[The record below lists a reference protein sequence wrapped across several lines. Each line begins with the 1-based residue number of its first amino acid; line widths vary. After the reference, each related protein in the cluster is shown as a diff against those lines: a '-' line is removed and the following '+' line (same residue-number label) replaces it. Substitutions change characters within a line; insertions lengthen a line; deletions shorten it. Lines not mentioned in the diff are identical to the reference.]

1 MNNTELAKEILKN
14 VGGES
19 NIISL
24 VHCVTRLRLQLVDNS
39 KANKENIKNLDGV
52 LSVVESGGQFQV
64 VIGNKVGEIYKEIM
78 KLTNISN
85 ENISEESKSTDKKV
99 NEKSNFKSKVLDLI
113 SSVLAPVLSILA
125 SVSILKGI
133 LAILVY
139 LNYIS
144 VDSVT
149 YQILHAIENSALYF
163 MPILMGLTA
172 AKKFKAN
179 EFIAVTLGAILINPV
194 IVDFISKN
202 NGIDFLFIHIKEIN
216 YGFTFI
222 PIIIS
227 VWILSKLEKFLNKV
241 INENLKPFFMPLL
254 CLIVMTPLTFI
265 IIGPIATI
273 ATNIIGNI
281 YTFIYNL
288 SPIILGAIVGAFW
301 QVLVIK
307 GIHWLAMPIIINNLS
322 LYGVD
327 TIFAFAICG
336 SIGQAGAVL
345 GALLKSRDKNIKKAA
360 LSTIPTGLL
369 GITEPTIYKVT
380 LKYKTPFICASIA
393 GAVGGAI
400 AGYSGSAT
408 MGYII
413 PGLLTLPAYFGKG
426 FGGLLIAITTAYLLA
441 VVLSF
446 IIFKDPS
453 ENKAENIDTNLEEDK
468 SIKKKKEISIEECM
482 GVEILTSPMKGE
494 IKDLSEVADKVFAEK
509 ALGDGV
515 AIVPSEGKLVSPVD
529 GVVSVVFPT
538 GHAVAVT
545 SNNGVE
551 ILMHIGFNTVSLDG
565 KYFKVMIA
573 QGKAVKKGDLLVE
586 FNIDKIKEEGFD
598 ITTPIVITN
607 SSEYSNIVEVKK
619 GFIKY
624 NENILKLDKNIVLS
638 YNSK

>member
-1 MNNTELAKEILKN
+1 MNNLELAKEILKN

-19 NIISL
+19 NIHSL
-24 VHCVTRLRLQLVDNS
+24 VHCVTRLRFKLVDNN
-39 KANKENIKNLDGV
+39 KANKDNIKNLEGV

-78 KLTNISN
+78 KLTNITDRNVSD
-85 ENISEESKSTDKKV
+85 ESKDIDKEVK
-99 NEKSNFKSKVLDLI
+99 EKINFKSKVLDLI

-139 LNYIS
+139 FNYIS
-144 VDSVT
+144 VYSGT

-179 EFIAVTLGAILINPV
+179 EFIAVTLGAILISPG
-194 IVDFISKN
+194 IIEFINKN
-202 NGIDFLFIHIKEIN
+202 NGIDFLFINIKEIN

-227 VWILSKLEKFLNKV
+227 VWLLSKLEEFLNKV
-241 INENLKPFFMPLL
+241 MNENLKPFFMPLI

-273 ATNIIGNI
+273 VTGIIGSSYN
-281 YTFIYNL
+281 FIYNL

-307 GIHWLAMPIIINNLS
+307 GVHWLAMPIIINNLS
-322 LYGVD
+322 LYGFD

-336 SIGQAGAVL
+336 SIGQAGSVL
-345 GALLKSRDKNIKKAA
+345 GVLLKSRDKNIKKAA

-400 AGYSGSAT
+400 VGYSGSAT

-426 FGGLLIAITTAYLLA
+426 FGGLLIAIITSYLLA
-441 VVLSF
+441 GILSF
-446 IIFKDPS
+446 ILFKDSS
-453 ENKAENIDTNLEEDK
+453 ENKDKTIDTNLKEDK
-468 SIKKKKEISIEECM
+468 DIKNKKDVRLEEFKDI
-482 GVEILTSPMKGE
+482 EILTSPMKGE
-494 IKDLSEVADKVFAEK
+494 IKDLSEAVDKVFAEK
-509 ALGDGV
+509 SLGDGV

-529 GVVSVVFPT
+529 GIVSVVFPT

-565 KYFKVMIA
+565 KYFKVMVA
-573 QGKAVKKGDLLVE
+573 QDETVKRGDILVE
-586 FNIDKIKEEGFD
+586 FNIDKIKEEGLD
-598 ITTPIVITN
+598 ITTPMVVTN
-607 SSEYSNIVEVKK
+607 SSEYSNIRALNE
-619 GFIKY
+619 GFVKY
-624 NENILKLDKNIVLS
+624 NDDILTVENSVLPS
-638 YNSK
+638 DYD

>member
-24 VHCVTRLRLQLVDNS
+24 VHCVTRLRFQLVDNS
-39 KANKENIKNLDGV
+39 KANKENIKILDGV

-78 KLTNISN
+78 KLANIIDTNR
-85 ENISEESKSTDKKV
+85 SEESKSTDKKV
-99 NEKSNFKSKVLDLI
+99 NEKINFKSKVLDLI

-139 LNYIS
+139 FNYIS
-144 VDSVT
+144 VYSGT
-149 YQILHAIENSALYF
+149 YEILHAIENSALYF
-163 MPILMGLTA
+163 LPILMGLTA

-179 EFIAVTLGAILINPV
+179 EFVAVILGAILINPG
-194 IVDFISKN
+194 IIDFISRN
-202 NGIDFLFIHIKEIN
+202 NGINFLFVNIKEID

-241 INENLKPFFMPLL
+241 MNENLKPFFMPLI
-254 CLIVMTPLTFI
+254 CLIVIAALTFI

-273 ATNIIGNI
+273 ITKSIGSGYN
-281 YTFIYNL
+281 FIYNL
-288 SPIILGAIVGAFW
+288 SPILLGGIVGAFW
-301 QVLVIK
+301 QMLVIK
-307 GIHWLAMPIIINNLS
+307 GIHWIAMPIIINNLS
-322 LYGVD
+322 LYGFD

-345 GALLKSRDKNIKKAA
+345 GVLLKSKNKNSRKAA

-400 AGYSGSAT
+400 VGYSGSAT

-413 PGLLTLPAYFGKG
+413 PGLLTLPVYFGKG
-426 FGGLLIAITTAYLLA
+426 FIGLLIAITLSYLLA
-441 VVLSF
+441 AVLSF
-446 IIFKDPS
+446 ITFKDS
-453 ENKAENIDTNLEEDK
+453 IENKNEAINNNLKEDK
-468 SIKKKKEISIEECM
+468 SIEKKEIINLEESNDI
-482 GVEILTSPMKGE
+482 EILTSPMIGE

-515 AIVPSEGKLVSPVD
+515 AILPSEGKLVSPVD
-529 GVVSVVFPT
+529 GIVSVVFPT

-545 SNNGVE
+545 SNKDAE
-551 ILMHIGFNTVSLDG
+551 ILMHIGFNTVSLEG
-565 KYFKVMIA
+565 KYFKVHVA
-573 QGKAVKKGDLLVE
+573 QGETVKRGDLLVE
-586 FNIDKIKEEGFD
+586 FDINKIKEEGFD

-607 SSEYSNIVEVKK
+607 SSDYYQIIKVNE
-619 GFIKY
+619 GFVKY
-624 NENILKLDKNIVLS
+624 NENILNLEKSVS
-638 YNSK
+638 

>member
-24 VHCVTRLRLQLVDNS
+24 VHCVTRLRFQLVDNS
-39 KANKENIKNLDGV
+39 KANKENVKNLDGV

-78 KLTNISN
+78 KLTNISDG
-85 ENISEESKSTDKKV
+85 NINEESKSTDKK
-99 NEKSNFKSKVLDLI
+99 EKNDFKSKVLDLI
-113 SSVLAPVLSILA
+113 SSILAPVLSILA
-125 SVSILKGI
+125 SLSILKGI
-133 LAILVY
+133 IAILVY

-149 YQILHAIENSALYF
+149 YQILHTIENSALYF

-179 EFIAVTLGAILINPV
+179 EYIAVTLGAILINPV

-241 INENLKPFFMPLL
+241 INENLKPFFMPLI
-254 CLIVMTPLTFI
+254 CLIVMTLLTFI

-327 TIFAFAICG
+327 SIFAFAICG

-345 GALLKSRDKNIKKAA
+345 GVLLKSRDKNIKKAA
-360 LSTIPTGLL
+360 LSSIPTGIL

-408 MGYII
+408 IGYII

-426 FGGLLIAITTAYLLA
+426 FGGLLIAITTSYLLA

-453 ENKAENIDTNLEEDK
+453 ENIDTNLKEDK
-468 SIKKKKEISIEECM
+468 SIKKKKEIIIEECK
-482 GVEILTSPMKGE
+482 GIEILTSPMKGE

-515 AIVPSEGKLVSPVD
+515 AILPSEGKLVSPVD

-565 KYFKVMIA
+565 KYFNVMVA
-573 QGKAVKKGDLLVE
+573 QGQTVKKGDLLVE

-598 ITTPIVITN
+598 ITTPIVVTN
-607 SSEYSNIVEVKK
+607 SSEYSDIVTMKK
-619 GFIKY
+619 GFIRY
-624 NENILKLDKNIVLS
+624 NENILNLDKGVS
-638 YNSK
+638 

>member
-1 MNNTELAKEILKN
+1 MKNLDLAKEILKN

-19 NIISL
+19 NIDSL
-24 VHCVTRLRLQLVDNS
+24 VHCVTRLRFKLVDNN
-39 KANKENIKNLDGV
+39 KANKDNIKNLEGV

-78 KLTNISN
+78 KLTNVSDGN
-85 ENISEESKSTDKKV
+85 VSDESKVIDKEVK
-99 NEKSNFKSKVLDLI
+99 EKRNFKSKVLDLI

-139 LNYIS
+139 FNYIS
-144 VDSVT
+144 VYSGT
-149 YQILHAIENSALYF
+149 YQILHEIENSALYF

-179 EFIAVTLGAILINPV
+179 EFIAVTLGAILISPG
-194 IVDFISKN
+194 IIEFINKN
-202 NGIDFLFIHIKEIN
+202 NGIDFLFINIKEIN

-227 VWILSKLEKFLNKV
+227 VWLLSKLEEFLNKV
-241 INENLKPFFMPLL
+241 MNENLKPFFMPLIS
-254 CLIVMTPLTFI
+254 LIVMTPLTFI

-273 ATNIIGNI
+273 VTGIIGSSYN
-281 YTFIYNL
+281 FIYNL

-307 GIHWLAMPIIINNLS
+307 GVHWLAMPIIINNLS
-322 LYGVD
+322 LYGFD

-336 SIGQAGAVL
+336 SIGQAGSVL
-345 GALLKSRDKNIKKAA
+345 GVLLKSRDKNIKKAA

-369 GITEPTIYKVT
+369 GITEQTIYKVT

-400 AGYSGSAT
+400 VGYSGSAT

-413 PGLLTLPAYFGKG
+413 PGLLTLPTYFGKG
-426 FGGLLIAITTAYLLA
+426 FGGLLIAIITSYLLA
-441 VVLSF
+441 GILSF
-446 IIFKDPS
+446 IMFKDPS
-453 ENKAENIDTNLEEDK
+453 ENNEETIYTNLKEDK
-468 SIKKKKEISIEECM
+468 GIKNKQDVRLEEFKDI
-482 GVEILTSPMKGE
+482 EILTSPMKGE

-509 ALGDGV
+509 SLGDGV

-529 GVVSVVFPT
+529 GIVSVVFPT

-565 KYFKVMIA
+565 KYFKVMVA
-573 QGKAVKKGDLLVE
+573 QGETVKRGDILVE

-598 ITTPIVITN
+598 ITTPMVVTN
-607 SSEYSNIVEVKK
+607 SSEYSDIEMVNK

-624 NENILKLDKNIVLS
+624 NEDILKIE
-638 YNSK
+638 

>member
-1 MNNTELAKEILKN
+1 MKNSELAKEILKN
-14 VGGES
+14 VGGKS
-19 NIISL
+19 NINSL
-24 VHCVTRLRLQLVDNS
+24 VHCVTRLRFKLVDNN
-39 KANKENIKNLDGV
+39 KANKDNIKDLEGV

-78 KLTNISN
+78 KLTNISDIN
-85 ENISEESKSTDKKV
+85 VSDESKVIDKEVK
-99 NEKSNFKSKVLDLI
+99 EKISFKSKVLDLI
-113 SSVLAPVLSILA
+113 SSVLAPMLSILA

-139 LNYIS
+139 FNYIS
-144 VDSVT
+144 VYSGT

-179 EFIAVTLGAILINPV
+179 EFIAVILGAIMISPGIIN
-194 IVDFISKN
+194 FISKN
-202 NGIDFLFIHIKEIN
+202 NGIDFLSINIKEIN

-227 VWILSKLEKFLNKV
+227 VWILSKLEEFLNK
-241 INENLKPFFMPLL
+241 IMNENLKPFFMPLI
-254 CLIVMTPLTFI
+254 CLIVITPLTFI
-265 IIGPIATI
+265 IIGPIATVV
-273 ATNIIGNI
+273 TGIIGCSYN
-281 YTFIYNL
+281 FIYNL

-307 GIHWLAMPIIINNLS
+307 GVHWLAMPIIINNLS

-327 TIFAFAICG
+327 TIFSFAICG

-345 GALLKSRDKNIKKAA
+345 GVLLKSRDKNIKKAA

-380 LKYKTPFICASIA
+380 LKYKTPFICAFIA
-393 GAVGGAI
+393 GAIGGAI
-400 AGYSGSAT
+400 VGYSGSAT
-408 MGYII
+408 IGYII

-426 FGGLLIAITTAYLLA
+426 FVGLLIAITISYLLA
-441 VVLSF
+441 GILSF

-453 ENKAENIDTNLEEDK
+453 ENKDETIDTNIKEDEDIENKKDSNLEEFKD
-468 SIKKKKEISIEECM
+468 I
-482 GVEILTSPMKGE
+482 EILASPMKGE
-494 IKDLSEVADKVFAEK
+494 IKDLSEVADKDFAEK
-509 ALGDGV
+509 VLGDGV
-515 AIVPSEGKLVSPVD
+515 AIVPLEGKLLSPVD
-529 GVVSVVFPT
+529 GIVSVVFPT

-545 SNNGVE
+545 SNKGAE

-565 KYFKVMIA
+565 KHFKVMVA
-573 QGKAVKKGDLLVE
+573 QGETVKRGDLLVE

-598 ITTPIVITN
+598 ITTPMVVTN
-607 SSEYSNIVEVKK
+607 SGEYSDIETVKK

-624 NENILKLDKNIVLS
+624 NENLLKLDNGAL
-638 YNSK
+638 

>member
-24 VHCVTRLRLQLVDNS
+24 VHCVTRLRFQLVDNS
-39 KANKENIKNLDGV
+39 KANKANIKNLDEV

-64 VIGNKVGEIYKEIM
+64 VVGNKVGEIYKEIM
-78 KLTNISN
+78 KLTNIKSKN
-85 ENISEESKSTDKKV
+85 KTDENKEVEAKS
-99 NEKSNFKSKVLDLI
+99 SFKSKVLDLI

-139 LNYIS
+139 FNYIS
-144 VDSVT
+144 VYSGT
-149 YQILHAIENSALYF
+149 YQILHAIENSAFYF

-179 EFIAVTLGAILINPV
+179 EFISVILGAILINPG
-194 IVDFISKN
+194 IIDFINKN
-202 NGIDFLFIHIKEIN
+202 NGIDFLFMNIKEID

-227 VWILSKLEKFLNKV
+227 VWLLSKLEKFLNKGM
-241 INENLKPFFMPLL
+241 NENLKPFFMPLIS
-254 CLIVMTPLTFI
+254 LIVMTPVTFI
-265 IIGPIATI
+265 IIGPIATVV
-273 ATNIIGNI
+273 TNIIGNS
-281 YTFIYNL
+281 YNFIYNL

-307 GIHWLAMPIIINNLS
+307 GVHWLTMPIIINNLS

-345 GALLKSRDKNIKKAA
+345 GVLLKSRDKNIKKVA

-369 GITEPTIYKVT
+369 GITEPSIYKVT
-380 LKYKTPFICASIA
+380 LKYKKPFICASIA

-400 AGYSGSAT
+400 VGYSGSAT

-413 PGLLTLPAYFGKG
+413 PGLLTLPVYFGKG
-426 FGGLLIAITTAYLLA
+426 FGGLLIAIITSYLVA
-441 VVLSF
+441 AILSF
-446 IIFKDPS
+446 LTFKDPI
-453 ENKAENIDTNLEEDK
+453 ENKKEVINNNLKEDK
-468 SIKKKKEISIEECM
+468 IIEKKEIINLEDSNDI
-482 GVEILTSPMKGE
+482 EILTSPMIGQIVE
-494 IKDLSEVADKVFAEK
+494 LSEVADKVFAEK
-509 ALGDGV
+509 TLGDGV
-515 AIVPSEGKLVSPVD
+515 AIIPIEGKLVSPVD
-529 GVVSVVFPT
+529 GIVSVVFPT

-545 SNNGVE
+545 SNKGAE

-565 KYFKVMIA
+565 KYFKVMVA
-573 QGKAVKKGDLLVE
+573 QGETVKRGDLLVE

-598 ITTPIVITN
+598 ITTPMVITN
-607 SSEYSNIVEVKK
+607 SNGYAYIKTLNK
-619 GFIKY
+619 GFVKY
-624 NENILKLDKNIVLS
+624 NEDILKLDKSSL
-638 YNSK
+638 

>member
-1 MNNTELAKEILKN
+1 MNNLELAKEILKN

-19 NIISL
+19 NIHSL
-24 VHCVTRLRLQLVDNS
+24 VHCVTRLRFKLVDNN
-39 KANKENIKNLDGV
+39 KANKDNIKNLEGV

-78 KLTNISN
+78 KLTNITDRNVSD
-85 ENISEESKSTDKKV
+85 ESKDIDKEVK
-99 NEKSNFKSKVLDLI
+99 EKINFKSKVLDLI

-139 LNYIS
+139 FNYIS
-144 VDSVT
+144 VYSGT
-149 YQILHAIENSALYF
+149 YHILHAIENSALYF

-179 EFIAVTLGAILINPV
+179 EFIAVTLGAILISPG
-194 IVDFISKN
+194 IIEFINKN
-202 NGIDFLFIHIKEIN
+202 NGIDFLFINIKEIN

-227 VWILSKLEKFLNKV
+227 VWLLSKLEEFLNKV
-241 INENLKPFFMPLL
+241 MNENLKPFFMPLI

-273 ATNIIGNI
+273 VTGIIGSSYN
-281 YTFIYNL
+281 FIYNL

-307 GIHWLAMPIIINNLS
+307 GVHWLAMPIIINNLS
-322 LYGVD
+322 LYGFD

-336 SIGQAGAVL
+336 SIGQAGSVL
-345 GALLKSRDKNIKKAA
+345 GVLLKSRDKNIKKAA

-400 AGYSGSAT
+400 VGYSGSAT

-426 FGGLLIAITTAYLLA
+426 FGGLLIAIITSYLLA
-441 VVLSF
+441 GILSF
-446 IIFKDPS
+446 ILFKDSS
-453 ENKAENIDTNLEEDK
+453 ENKDKTIDTNLKEDK
-468 SIKKKKEISIEECM
+468 DIKNKKDVRLEEFKDI
-482 GVEILTSPMKGE
+482 EILTSPMKGE
-494 IKDLSEVADKVFAEK
+494 IKDLSEAVDKVFAEK
-509 ALGDGV
+509 SLGDGV

-529 GVVSVVFPT
+529 GIVSVVFPT

-565 KYFKVMIA
+565 KYFKVMVA
-573 QGKAVKKGDLLVE
+573 QDETVKRGDILVE
-586 FNIDKIKEEGFD
+586 FNIDKIKEEGLD
-598 ITTPIVITN
+598 ITTPMVVTN
-607 SSEYSNIVEVKK
+607 SSEYSNIRALNE
-619 GFIKY
+619 GFVKY
-624 NENILKLDKNIVLS
+624 NDDILTVENSVLPS
-638 YNSK
+638 DYD